1 MINKETL
8 IEYFRIISGTD
19 ADPNLTLVD
28 FTLKDEQRNIVNLVN
43 EEAKK
48 DKDLANLLDKLRYSN
63 NKTKVIEEYFD
74 NKEES
79 SYGGNVRFCG
89 RVLNDDLGF
98 INMKSLSLIVGITA
112 FVLALVITFATR

>member
-8 IEYFRIISGTD
+8 IEYFRIISGGD

-48 DKDLANLLDKLRYSN
+48 DKDLANLLDKLKYSN

-74 NKEES
+74 NNEENS
-79 SYGGNVRFCG
+79 DIRNVRFCG

>member
-1 MINKETL
+1 MINKEML

-48 DKDLANLLDKLRYSN
+48 DKDLANLLDKLKYSN

-74 NKEES
+74 SKEANS
-79 SYGGNVRFCG
+79 GIRNIRFCG
-89 RVLNDDLGF
+89 RVLNDDYGL
-98 INMKSLSLIVGITA
+98 INMKSLSLIVGTTA
-112 FVLALVITFATR
+112 FILALVITFATK

>member
-8 IEYFRIISGTD
+8 IEYFRIISGGD

-48 DKDLANLLDKLRYSN
+48 DKDLANLL
-63 NKTKVIEEYFD
+63 V
-74 NKEES
+74 
-79 SYGGNVRFCG
+79 
-89 RVLNDDLGF
+89 
-98 INMKSLSLIVGITA
+98 
-112 FVLALVITFATR
+112 